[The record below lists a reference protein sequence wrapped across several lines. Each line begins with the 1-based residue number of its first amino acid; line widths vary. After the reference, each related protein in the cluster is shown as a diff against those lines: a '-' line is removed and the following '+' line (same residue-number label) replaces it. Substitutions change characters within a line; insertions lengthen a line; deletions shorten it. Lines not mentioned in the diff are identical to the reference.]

1 MTVPHAWVI
10 GDVHGCHATLQ
21 ALLAHPELAG
31 DPDARLWFTGDLVN
45 RGPASAATLRTV
57 RALGERAV
65 VVLGNHDL
73 RALGLACR
81 AVARGTQDT
90 LEDLLE
96 APDAHELLDWLRQRP
111 LAHAEGHYLLAHA
124 GLYPRWDAA
133 SVPLLAQEVETVL
146 RDGRWRN
153 SMASLLQRT
162 PGTWLRHRH
171 GRRRTA
177 FIANALTRMRLCG
190 PDGGL
195 LFKATALPGHWP
207 AHARAWFDVPRREA
221 DPATTTLFGHWAALG
236 LMLREDAICV
246 DTACVTGGTLSALRL
261 ADRKLVQVRC
271 IDGARGALAA
281 A

>member
-1 MTVPHAWVI
+1 MKAPHAWVI

-21 ALLAHPELAG
+21 ALLAHPELAA
-31 DPDARLWFTGDLVN
+31 DREARLWFTGDLVN

-57 RALGERAV
+57 RALGDRAV

-81 AVARGTQDT
+81 AVAPGAQDR
-90 LEDLLE
+90 LDDLLE
-96 APDAHELLDWLRQRP
+96 APDAPELLDWLRQRP
-111 LAHAEGHYLLAHA
+111 LAHAEGRYLLAHA

-133 SVPLLAQEVETVL
+133 AVPLLAQEVEAVL
-146 RDGRWRN
+146 RDARWRDG
-153 SMASLLQRT
+153 MASLLQRT
-162 PGTWLRHRH
+162 PGTWIRHRR
-171 GRRRTA
+171 GRRRAA

-195 LFKATALPGHWP
+195 LFKATAMPGHWP
-207 AHARAWFDVPRREA
+207 PHARPWFDVPRRDA
-221 DPATTTLFGHWAALG
+221 DHPNTTVFGHWATLG

-261 ADRKLVQVRC
+261 ADRKLVQIRR
-271 IDGARGALAA
+271 IDGAHGGLAA

>member
-1 MTVPHAWVI
+1 MTAPHAWVI

-31 DPDARLWFTGDLVN
+31 DAGARLWFTGDLVN

-73 RALGLACR
+73 RALALACR
-81 AVARGTQDT
+81 AVAPGAQDT
-90 LEDLLE
+90 LEDLLD
-96 APDAHELLDWLRQRP
+96 APDAVELLDWLRQRP
-111 LAHAEGHYLLAHA
+111 LAHAEGPYLLTHA
-124 GLYPRWDAA
+124 GLYPRWDPA

-146 RDGRWRN
+146 RDARWRG
-153 SMASLLQRT
+153 SMSALLQRT
-162 PGTWLRHRH
+162 PGTWFRHRH
-171 GRRRTA
+171 GRRRVA

-195 LFKATALPGHWP
+195 LFKASATPGLWP
-207 AHARAWFDVPRREA
+207 PHARPWFDIPRRTVE
-221 DPATTTLFGHWAALG
+221 PAVTTVFGHWATLG
-236 LMLREDAICV
+236 LMFRDDAVCV
-246 DTACVTGGTLSALRL
+246 DTACVSGGMLSALRL
-261 ADRKLVQVRC
+261 SDRKLVQVRR
-271 IDGARGALAA
+271 IDSARGVLAA